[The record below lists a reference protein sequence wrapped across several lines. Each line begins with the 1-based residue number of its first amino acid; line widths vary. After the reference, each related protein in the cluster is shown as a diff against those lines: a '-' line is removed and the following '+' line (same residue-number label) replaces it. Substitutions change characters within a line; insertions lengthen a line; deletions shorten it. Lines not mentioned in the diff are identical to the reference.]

1 MMGASATGSEMYLD
15 HAATTPLRQ
24 VAAEAMAAFSLASH
38 GNASGQHTAARRAKN
53 ALEEARESAA
63 DLIGAGS
70 PHDIVFTSGGTE
82 SDNLAVIGATSKS
95 TRHRVVVSAVEHK
108 AVLEAAAVLRRR
120 GVEVGVIAVD
130 RRGAID
136 NASLEACLEI
146 PTALASIQTA
156 NNETGVVQPI
166 QHLVEQIRAFD
177 SDVIVHCDAAQSFI
191 SDGLDVGSLG
201 VDLASL
207 SAHKFGG
214 PTGVGLLYIAPGT
227 HLEPLLVGGGQEAG
241 LRSGTSNV
249 AGILGMVAAMEEA
262 TAASTEF
269 SRRIEAER
277 DDFETLLRH
286 RSRDISI
293 TCSDEKRL
301 PHFSHFLVPSID
313 AETLL
318 IRLDRV
324 GLFASVGSAC
334 QSGALEPSH
343 VLLAMGFNDSLARH
357 CIRVTFGWDS
367 EPGLGSNAAAVI
379 LEVLGDMQ

>member
-24 VAAEAMAAFSLASH
+24 VAAETAAAFSLASH
-38 GNASGQHTAARRAKN
+38 GNASGQHAAARRAKN
-53 ALEEARESAA
+53 ALEEARERAA
-63 DLIGAGS
+63 ALIGAGS

-82 SDNLAVIGATSKS
+82 SDNLAVIGAMSKS
-95 TRHRVVVSAVEHK
+95 KRRRVVVSAVEHK
-108 AVLEAAAVLRRR
+108 AVLEAAAVLKRR
-120 GVEVGVIAVD
+120 GVEVGVVAVD

-136 NASLEACLEI
+136 TASLEACLKV
-146 PTALASIQTA
+146 PTGLASIQTA

-166 QHLVEQIRAFD
+166 QHLVEQIRVVD

-191 SDGLDVGSLG
+191 SEGLDVGSLG

-214 PTGVGLLYIAPGT
+214 PTGVGLLYVAPGT
-227 HLEPLLVGGGQEAG
+227 HLEPLVVGGGQEAG

-249 AGILGMVAAMEEA
+249 AGIVGMVAAMEEA
-262 TAASTEF
+262 TAASPEF
-269 SRRIEAER
+269 SLRIEEER
-277 DDFETLLRH
+277 GDFETVLCH
-286 RSRDISI
+286 GSQDISI
-293 TCSDEKRL
+293 TSSDEERL
-301 PHFSHFLVPSID
+301 PHFSHFQVPSID

-324 GLFASVGSAC
+324 GVFASVGSAC

-343 VLLAMGFNDSLARH
+343 VLLAMGFDESLARH
-357 CIRVTFGWDS
+357 CVRVTFGWDS
-367 EPGLGSNAAAVI
+367 EPGVGSNAAALV
-379 LEVLGDMQ
+379 LEVLGGMQ